1 MDGSW
6 VGAKGQAVNI
16 AREGSRRSQERLVGG
31 EKEKVTMT
39 GGRAMPSVVVRV
51 RVQGRW
57 VQSQV

>member
-1 MDGSW
+1 
-6 VGAKGQAVNI
+6 VNI
-16 AREGSRRSQERLVGG
+16 AREGTRRSQERLVGG